1 MKEDALGMRR
11 QGNKACT
18 TEASAV
24 SVAWATA
31 KPAGNSNALAP
42 EAPISNSNAL
52 APEAPKSA
60 SNLGLLSARRFFR
73 ILNERATLTD
83 GVTWASGSP
92 VSCAGKRKGND
103 TSTKSVDGDAGRATL
118 GTTRASAAS
127 RCCERYM
134 KHARSSTP

>member
-1 MKEDALGMRR
+1 MRR

-24 SVAWATA
+24 APSVAWATA

-73 ILNERATLTD
+73 SLTD
-83 GVTWASGSP
+83 GVTWASGRP
-92 VSCAGKRKGND
+92 VSCAGKGKGND
-103 TSTKSVDGDAGRATL
+103 TSTKTVDGDAGRAAL

-127 RCCERYM
+127 RCCERHK
-134 KHARSSTP
+134 KHARSSIP